1 MAWNCRFDGGG
12 GNDVFPGFLWRRD
25 VERLY
30 GDFGQLYFCRD
41 FGQFCSGSE
50 SEKRDLPYVYDD
62 DAEQLERVVV

>member
-25 VERLY
+25 VERRDVERLY

-41 FGQFCSGSE
+41 F
-50 SEKRDLPYVYDD
+50 
-62 DAEQLERVVV
+62 